1 VSGPFQARDLTFAV
15 KYLTWEFHDGIQVNP
30 ESADEVE
37 MDSMWT
43 RHGVHPGDSILN
55 DKSVS
60 VCDLNA
66 NTQCDDASLV
76 NMSACWH
83 AIWQCFPVWQ

>member
-1 VSGPFQARDLTFAV
+1 MLHVLLWRLKV
-15 KYLTWEFHDGIQVNP
+15 RCKVQVNP

-43 RHGVHPGDSILN
+43 RHGVHEGDSILN

-60 VCDLNA
+60 AAEALDS
-66 NTQCDDASLV
+66 Q
-76 NMSACWH
+76 
-83 AIWQCFPVWQ
+83 

>member
-1 VSGPFQARDLTFAV
+1 M
-15 KYLTWEFHDGIQVNP
+15 NP

-60 VCDLNA
+60 AYDLLADAQCINA
-66 NTQCDDASLV
+66 SVV
-76 NMSACWH
+76 NMSA
-83 AIWQCFPVWQ
+83 